1 MSVVGRWCPVSTVQ
15 HGGGFMLLS
24 REARLVS
31 AITLLVVPTI
41 MYGGWTLL
49 GILTRGTVSPSPD
62 VRLDEPQWALWRA
75 GHAHAGVWTILS
87 LLLQIFL
94 DSARLSASTK
104 WLARI
109 CAPLAAVFLS
119 AGFFGVSVSVG
130 LRWLIYLGVI
140 SMLIALL
147 LTGAR
152 SGSGPADGC
161 RVTLGKV

>member
-1 MSVVGRWCPVSTVQ
+1 MW
-15 HGGGFMLLS
+15 LS
-24 REARLVS
+24 RDARLVS

-62 VRLDEPQWALWRA
+62 IHLDDTQWALWRA

-94 DSARLSASTK
+94 DSARLPRTVK
-104 WLARI
+104 WIARI

-119 AGFFGVSVSVG
+119 AGFFGVSISASF
-130 LRWLIYLGVI
+130 RWLIYLGVL
-140 SMLIALL
+140 SMFSALL
-147 LTGAR
+147 VTAVGLVRDPPGDPQAPRQLRGGAE
-152 SGSGPADGC
+152 
-161 RVTLGKV
+161 K

>member
-1 MSVVGRWCPVSTVQ
+1 
-15 HGGGFMLLS
+15 MLLS

-31 AITLLVVPTI
+31 AITLLVIPTI

-49 GILTRGTVSPSPD
+49 GILTRGTVSPNPN
-62 VRLDEPQWALWRA
+62 VHLDEMQWALWRA

-94 DSARLSASTK
+94 DSTRLSPAAR

-119 AGFFGVSVSVG
+119 AGFFGVAISANF
-130 LRWLIYLGVI
+130 RWLIYLGVV
-140 SMLIALL
+140 SLLAALL
-147 LTGAR
+147 LTALGLIRDLRGDAR
-152 SGSGPADGC
+152 THRELQNRP
-161 RVTLGKV
+161 